1 MRSWVCI
8 GLILMAVTS
17 LVITASGD
25 PCASRSCSK
34 CSPALGPPSCGSG
47 SVDGCWEEGS
57 PYLYEEFHTF
67 GVHYVYTFWY
77 VFKGYRMINGYAVPW
92 YDDRGG
98 RTGYTESYSA
108 SKVHHEYVHYAVT
121 KWQAATQYEV
131 TFDPPAWGCSVTV
144 GAGGWA

>member
-1 MRSWVCI
+1 M
-8 GLILMAVTS
+8 
-17 LVITASGD
+17 
-25 PCASRSCSK
+25 
-34 CSPALGPPSCGSG
+34 
-47 SVDGCWEEGS
+47 
-57 PYLYEEFHTF
+57 YEEFHTF